1 MNQRELP
8 GSGGQLMARLRKA
21 LTTMVTALLGQRPVN
36 ALREVLRRRQFDEVR
51 FLERILIA
59 PGVPGTMIDVG
70 ACHGSALQMF
80 LQKGWTI
87 YAFEPDPVNRATL
100 MARFGSYRSLSV
112 DSRAV
117 SNAIEIGVPFYS
129 SRVSVGIS
137 TLRPFHDSHQPST
150 SVSTTT
156 LQAFCEQRRIGSV
169 DFLKIDTEGHDLM
182 VLEGFDWSK
191 ILPRVVLCEFEDRK
205 TRLHGYVWDDMAKY
219 LVERKYMVLVS
230 EWRPVVEYGR
240 RHEWHR
246 AKPYPCDLD
255 APDAWGNLVALRD
268 VADFESL
275 SLLLTKK

>member
-1 MNQRELP
+1 
-8 GSGGQLMARLRKA
+8 MARLTKA
-21 LTTMVTALLGQRPVN
+21 LTTMAAGLLGQRAVN
-36 ALREVLRRRQFDEVR
+36 ALRAILRRRHFEEVR
-51 FLERILIA
+51 FVERILIA
-59 PGVPGTMIDVG
+59 PGAPGTMIDVG
-70 ACHGSALQMF
+70 ACRGNAFQEF
-80 LQKGWTI
+80 LRNEWTV
-87 YAFEPDPVNRATL
+87 YAFEPDPENRATL
-100 MARFGSYRSLSV
+100 ISRFGSNRSLFV

-117 SNAIEIGVPFYS
+117 SNENRTGVPFFS
-129 SRVSVGIS
+129 STVSEGIS
-137 TLRPFHDSHQPST
+137 TLKPFHESHRPTTQ
-150 SVSTTT
+150 VGTTT
-156 LQAFCEQRRIGSV
+156 LRAFCEQRGIEDV

-182 VLEGFDWSK
+182 VLKGFDWSK

-219 LVERKYMVLVS
+219 LVERNYMVLVS